1 MVASKRCES
10 GAMLIIQN
18 RSDEDLPFL
27 NSGDLENAEGGL
39 DSKDIWMSERKQEK
53 RRKLALTYY
62 LQSLSDLNRAL
73 YIVD

>member
-53 RRKLALTYY
+53 RKKLALTYY

>member
-39 DSKDIWMSERKQEK
+39 DSEDIWMSERKQEK
-53 RRKLALTYY
+53 RKKLALTYY